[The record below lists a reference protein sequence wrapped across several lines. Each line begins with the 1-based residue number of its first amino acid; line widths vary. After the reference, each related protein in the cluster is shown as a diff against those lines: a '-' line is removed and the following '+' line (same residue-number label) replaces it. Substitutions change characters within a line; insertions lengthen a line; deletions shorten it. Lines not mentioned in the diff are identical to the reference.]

1 MDFRM
6 RLYDFLERMNLY
18 APISFD
24 ELRQGNAITIR
35 HAPSVGPHRFLD
47 KSREDTFTFQLLT
60 QHTNQLEALST
71 LENMME
77 VLEQT
82 EDIPSGNSSYQFISC
97 SIYTSANLVQVND
110 RGEYLY
116 TGLMETK
123 LNRK

>member
-6 RLYDFLERMNLY
+6 RLYDFLEGMNLY
-18 APISFD
+18 ASISFD
-24 ELRQGNAITIR
+24 KLRPGNTITIR

-60 QHTNQLEALST
+60 QHTNQLEALTT

-77 VLEQT
+77 ALEEE
-82 EDIPSGNSSYQFISC
+82 EDIPSANGSYEFTSC
-97 SIYTSANLVQVND
+97 SIYTQANFVQEND